1 MNFGIYVN
9 QFVDLAYIDN
19 FYLLCYN
26 ITMKNNTLVLN
37 ILKKNSKGLTA
48 YQILERIQ
56 KFKFVQPMTIYRA
69 LKELNDKGLIH
80 KTNKNKTFHLC
91 NTSGSHEHN
100 AVLAVCNDC
109 GVAEELKTKLFSK
122 IIKHVKSKKKFNFSN
137 FNLEITTTC
146 KECNA

>member
-1 MNFGIYVN
+1 M
-9 QFVDLAYIDN
+9 
-19 FYLLCYN
+19 LCYN
-26 ITMKNNTLVLN
+26 ITMNNNSVVLN
-37 ILKKNSKGLTA
+37 ILKKNTKGLTA
-48 YQILERIQ
+48 YEILNRVQ
-56 KFKFVQPMTIYRA
+56 KFKSVQPMTIYRA
-69 LKELNDKGLIH
+69 LKHLTDNGLIH

-122 IIKHVKSKKKFNFSN
+122 IIKHVKSKSKFNFNN

-146 KECNA
+146 KECN

>member
-1 MNFGIYVN
+1 MN
-9 QFVDLAYIDN
+9 
-19 FYLLCYN
+19 
-26 ITMKNNTLVLN
+26 NNAVVLN
-37 ILKKNSKGLTA
+37 ILKKNTKGLTA
-48 YQILERIQ
+48 YEILNRVQ
-56 KFKFVQPMTIYRA
+56 KFKSVQPMTIYRA
-69 LKELNDKGLIH
+69 LKHLTDNGLIH

-122 IIKHVKSKKKFNFSN
+122 IIKHVKSKSKFNFNS

-146 KECNA
+146 KECN

>member
-1 MNFGIYVN
+1 MSE
-9 QFVDLAYIDN
+9 
-19 FYLLCYN
+19 
-26 ITMKNNTLVLN
+26 NNKLVLN
-37 ILKKNSKGLTA
+37 SLKKNPKGLTA
-48 YQILERIQ
+48 YQILNLVQ
-56 KFKFVQPMTIYRA
+56 KFKPIQPMTIYRA
-69 LKELNDKGLIH
+69 LKNLTKNGLIH

-122 IIKHVKSKKKFNFSN
+122 IIKHVKSKSKFNFNN

-146 KECNA
+146 KECD

>member
-1 MNFGIYVN
+1 
-9 QFVDLAYIDN
+9 
-19 FYLLCYN
+19 
-26 ITMKNNTLVLN
+26 MKNNTLVLN

-109 GVAEELKTKLFSK
+109 GAAEELKTKLFSK
-122 IIKHVKSKKKFNFSN
+122 IIKHVKSKKKFDFSN

>member
-19 FYLLCYN
+19 FLLLCYN

-122 IIKHVKSKKKFNFSN
+122 IIKHVKSKKKFNFNN